1 MRIRGLIHMIELDH
15 KIIGIKGYKSIKFF
29 YFQNSQMNTFK
40 RYLYQDNWI
49 ELEYDE
55 NYISKKGQYLAYRIS
70 YIYKLEAIG
79 RHERV
84 TYYDKIA
91 LDKSLYNFLDNLGN
105 TMFLDLEMTMPSYT
119 FKGKGFVT
127 EIIQAG
133 FLVCDENNKVT
144 YQYSNYIRPKINKE
158 LTKRAEDFLGIT
170 SKDFFEKCISYN
182 EFYEEFNTILFKYDP
197 AIIIYGRNDK
207 LVLNESYDINGVATL
222 DNKTRF
228 INLCQLIKTY
238 YELKND
244 PGLFKLLSVY
254 YDNTDVQ
261 IHNALADS
269 EATRLVFLAFKK
281 DILENKFKDKITET
295 FKIN

>member
-1 MRIRGLIHMIELDH
+1 MKNVFHI
-15 KIIGIKGYKSIKFF
+15 
-29 YFQNSQMNTFK
+29 
-40 RYLYQDNWI
+40 
-49 ELEYDE
+49 
-55 NYISKKGQYLAYRIS
+55 
-70 YIYKLEAIG
+70 
-79 RHERV
+79 
-84 TYYDKIA
+84 
-91 LDKSLYNFLDNLGN
+91 
-105 TMFLDLEMTMPSYT
+105 
-119 FKGKGFVT
+119 
-127 EIIQAG
+127 
-133 FLVCDENNKVT
+133 
-144 YQYSNYIRPKINKE
+144 
-158 LTKRAEDFLGIT
+158 
-170 SKDFFEKCISYN
+170 
-182 EFYEEFNTILFKYDP
+182 ILFKYDP

>member
-1 MRIRGLIHMIELDH
+1 MLELDH
-15 KIIGIKGYKSIKFF
+15 KIIGIKCYKSIKFF

-49 ELEYDE
+49 DLEYDE
-55 NYISKKGQYLAYRIS
+55 NILSKKGNYLAYKVS
-70 YIYKLEAIG
+70 FVYKLEAIG
-79 RHERV
+79 KYDR
-84 TYYDKIA
+84 TIYYDKIA
-91 LDKSLYNFLDNLGN
+91 LDKSLYDFLNNLGN

-119 FKGKGFVT
+119 FRGKGFVT

-133 FLVCDENNKVT
+133 FEICDDNNNII
-144 YQYSNYIRPKINKE
+144 YQYSNYVKPSVNKE

-170 SKDFFEKCISYN
+170 SKDFFEKCIPYNDFYN
-182 EFYEEFNTILFKYDP
+182 EFNNVLFKYDP
-197 AIIIYGRNDK
+197 SIIIYGRNDK
-207 LVLNESYDINGVATL
+207 IVLNESYDINNVKSL
-222 DNKTRF
+222 NNKTRF

-281 DILENKFKDKITET
+281 DILENKYRDKMIET

>member
-1 MRIRGLIHMIELDH
+1 MRIRGSIHMIELDA
-15 KIIGIKGYKSIKFF
+15 KVIGIKVNRRIEFF

-133 FLVCDENNKVT
+133 FLVCDENNEVT